1 MLYNS
6 LHQEAKAS
14 QLDQQENDM
23 TNLTPAAD
31 WQTKNRGTNSDEYQT
46 YLALADDGKGN
57 EFMTGKPLKSYDE
70 WLNS

>member
-1 MLYNS
+1 
-6 LHQEAKAS
+6 
-14 QLDQQENDM
+14 M